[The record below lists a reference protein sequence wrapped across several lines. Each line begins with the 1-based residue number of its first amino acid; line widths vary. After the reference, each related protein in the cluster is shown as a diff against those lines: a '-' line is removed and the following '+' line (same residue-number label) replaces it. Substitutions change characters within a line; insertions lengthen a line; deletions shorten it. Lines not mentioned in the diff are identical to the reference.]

1 MKKYAIIQNGIVVNT
16 IEYETQPDS
25 PIPGFDETYIAVQS
39 DVAGPG
45 YTYENGV
52 FVAPPI
58 VITPEIEELQKAQE
72 TALAVKQA
80 ALNKL
85 MALGLTEE
93 EALALGK

>member
-16 IEYETQPDS
+16 IEYETQPDI

-45 YTYENGV
+45 YTYENGF

>member
-16 IEYETQPDS
+16 IEYKTQPDS

>member
-1 MKKYAIIQNGIVVNT
+1 MKKYAIIQDGIVVNT

-52 FVAPPI
+52 FIAPPI
-58 VITPEIEELQKAQE
+58 VITPEIEELMKAQE
-72 TALAVKQA
+72 TALAIKESA
-80 ALNKL
+80 RSKL
-85 MALGLTEE
+85 AALGLTHDEVK
-93 EALALGK
+93 ALVG